1 MVVHDMR
8 NPTTQI
14 EFLLIQAQNKLEDLE
29 NQLKYVEKALL
40 KLV

>member
-14 EFLLIQAQNKLEDLE
+14 EFLLIQAQKKLEDLK
-29 NQLKYVEKALL
+29 NQLEYVEKALL
-40 KLV
+40 KIF